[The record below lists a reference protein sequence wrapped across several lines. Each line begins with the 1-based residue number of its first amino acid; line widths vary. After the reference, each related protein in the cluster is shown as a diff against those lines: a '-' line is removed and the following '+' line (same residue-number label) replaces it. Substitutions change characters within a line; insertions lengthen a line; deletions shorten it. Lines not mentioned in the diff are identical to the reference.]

1 MAGRV
6 TEAKLIFSEYRVSEA
21 ASDQTGWLFPARQDN
36 LKVKFLK
43 AVRLDVSDSKIFAA
57 EGALEDGEWVV
68 SGGYAVCDLAS
79 GSHRQ
84 AGCRCDVSFIGLGN
98 RKRCT
103 LAEVVEMD
111 ETTYRQHIET
121 LIRHFLEVLGAPSR
135 EAARAVAEEEI
146 SYTAEI
152 CESFE
157 PGLWITVK
165 RTPSEQGIKEHYSV
179 FKRLMLGGH
188 KL

>member
-1 MAGRV
+1 MR
-6 TEAKLIFSEYRVSEA
+6 
-21 ASDQTGWLFPARQDN
+21 
-36 LKVKFLK
+36 FLK
-43 AVRLDVSDSKIFAA
+43 AVKLDVSDGKIFVA
-57 EGALEDGEWVV
+57 EGALEDGEWAV

-84 AGCRCDVSFIGLGN
+84 PGCRCDVSFIGLGN

-103 LAEVVEMD
+103 IAEVVEVD

-121 LIRHFLEVLGAPSR
+121 LTRHFLEDLGAPSPG
-135 EAARAVAEEEI
+135 AARAAAEEEV
-146 SYTAEI
+146 SYTAEL

-157 PGLWITVK
+157 PEVWITVK
-165 RTPSEQGIKEHYSV
+165 RTPTEEGVKEHYSV
-179 FKRLMLGGH
+179 FKRLMIGAH